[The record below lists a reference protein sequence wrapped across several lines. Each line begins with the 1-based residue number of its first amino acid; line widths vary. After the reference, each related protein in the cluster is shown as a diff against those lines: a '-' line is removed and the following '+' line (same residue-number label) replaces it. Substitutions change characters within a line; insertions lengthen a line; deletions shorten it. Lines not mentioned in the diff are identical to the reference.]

1 MSRNGTPEAYPCA
14 VTRQAADITT
24 DAPPPPADAR
34 LAYGPGPLQ
43 FGDLRRAE
51 GEGLAVVLH
60 GGSWK
65 ATYNLIHLGHL
76 CIALRDAGIAS
87 FNVEYRRVGDPGGG
101 WPGSLDD
108 VLLAVDHARRLARR
122 LVLIGHS
129 AGGHLALLAAARLQ
143 LPVVAVAAVSDPA
156 TWAND
161 AVQAFF
167 GGEPFPE
174 GSPLAQLPPGAPQVL
189 VHGTQDDIVPF
200 EQSTRYAAAAGEDAE
215 LIPLEGAGHFEPI
228 DPLSPESAATLAA
241 AERLFSAQR
250 Y

>member
-1 MSRNGTPEAYPCA
+1 MSRTGTPEAYPCA
-14 VTRQAADITT
+14 MTRQAADILT

-34 LAYGPGPLQ
+34 HAYGPGPLQ
-43 FGDLRRAE
+43 FGDLRGAD
-51 GEGLAVVLH
+51 GEGLAVVFH

-76 CIALRDAGIAS
+76 CVALRDAGIAS

-108 VLLAVDHARRLARR
+108 ALLAVDYARGLASR

-129 AGGHLALLAAARLQ
+129 AGGHLALLAAARFE

-167 GGEPFPE
+167 GGRAQPD
-174 GSPLAQLPPGAPQVL
+174 GSPLAQLPPRAPQVL
-189 VHGTQDDIVPF
+189 VHGTEDDVVPF
-200 EQSTRYAAAAGEDAE
+200 EQSARYAAAAGGEAE

-241 AERLFSAQR
+241 VERLL
-250 Y
+250 

>member
-1 MSRNGTPEAYPCA
+1 M
-14 VTRQAADITT
+14 TRHAADILT

-43 FGDLRRAE
+43 FGDLRRAD
-51 GEGLAVVLH
+51 GEGLAVVFH

-65 ATYNLIHLGHL
+65 ATYNLIHLGHF
-76 CIALRDAGIAS
+76 CVALRDAGIAS

-108 VLLAVDHARRLARR
+108 VLLAVDHARRLAHR
-122 LVLIGHS
+122 LVLVGHS

-167 GGEPFPE
+167 GGEPLPQ
-174 GSPLAQLPPGAPQVL
+174 GSPLEQLPPGARQSL
-189 VHGTQDDIVPF
+189 VHGTHDDVVPF
-200 EQSTRYAAAAGEDAE
+200 EQSARYAAAAAGRAE

-241 AERLFSAQR
+241 VERLL
-250 Y
+250 